1 MTALYNQY
9 GGTINGVIAR
19 IIPDSKIAEDV
30 LQKSFLKAW
39 EKFHQYSE
47 SKSSLYTWL
56 SAIARNTAID
66 TVRLKGYKNRNK
78 SESYDATVHDS
89 RSTLT
94 DLSNI
99 DTKALLKGLDDKYRI
114 VLDMMYLQG
123 HTQAE
128 ISKILDIPLGTIKTR
143 LKKAIVI
150 LREDL
155 IKEKGLFIGIFLTI
169 TIMLLLCH

>member
-1 MTALYNQY
+1 M
-9 GGTINGVIAR
+9 
-19 IIPDSKIAEDV
+19 
-30 LQKSFLKAW
+30 LQKTFLKAW
-39 EKFHQYSE
+39 DKFHLYSE

-78 SESYDATVHDS
+78 SESYDSTVHDS
-89 RSTLT
+89 ETTNT
-94 DLSNI
+94 DLSII
-99 DTKALLKGLDDKYRI
+99 DTKVLLKGLDEKYRI
-114 VLDMMYLQG
+114 VLDMMYLRG

-150 LREDL
+150 LREEL
-155 IKEKGLFIGIFLTI
+155 TKEKGLFIGIFFTI
-169 TIMLLLCH
+169 TIILLMCR